1 MPVLADLLTRE
12 LELVRAFIASLT
24 QEQEALKRGETDAV
38 AAIALKKNQL
48 IEQLNGVEKDRNT
61 FLQQAGYP
69 GDSNGMKS
77 WLAANGNDRTA
88 AEGWAKLMDLAA
100 QARRINDL
108 NGRLIAMRL
117 QAANQALGILT
128 EQSQRSSLYG
138 RDGFTTPRT
147 GSRII
152 DAA

>member
-1 MPVLADLLTRE
+1 MSALADLLTRE
-12 LELVRAFIASLT
+12 GEFVRAFIASLT
-24 QEQEALKRGETDAV
+24 QEQEALKRGETDSI

-48 IEQLNGVEKDRNT
+48 IEQLNAVEKDRNT
-61 FLQQAGYP
+61 LLQQAGLR
-69 GDSNGMKS
+69 GDAEGMKA
-77 WLAANGNDRTA
+77 WLAANGNDRAA
-88 AEGWAKLMDLAA
+88 AEGWAKLLDLAA

-138 RDGFTTPRT
+138 KDGFAATRT

>member
-1 MPVLADLLTRE
+1 MSVLADLLARE
-12 LELVRAFIASLT
+12 SEFVRAFIASLT
-24 QEQEALKRGETDAV
+24 QEQEALKRGETDAI

-48 IEQLNGVEKDRNT
+48 IEQLNTVERERNAL
-61 FLQQAGYP
+61 LQQSGYR
-69 GDSNGMKS
+69 GDPDGMKA
-77 WLAANGNDRTA
+77 WLTANAKDIAA
-88 AEGWAKLMDLAA
+88 AEGWVKLMELAT
-100 QARRINDL
+100 QAKRINDL

-138 RDGFTTPRT
+138 KDGFTTTRT

>member
-1 MPVLADLLTRE
+1 MSVLADLLTRE

-48 IEQLNGVEKDRNT
+48 IEQLNAVEKDRNI
-61 FLQQAGYP
+61 FLQQTGYP
-69 GDSNGMKS
+69 GDPNGMKS

>member
-1 MPVLADLLTRE
+1 MSALADLLARE

-24 QEQEALKRGETDAV
+24 QEQEALKRGETDSI
-38 AAIALKKNQL
+38 AAIALKKSQL
-48 IEQLNGVEKDRNT
+48 IEQLNAVQKERNAY
-61 FLQQAGYP
+61 LQQAGHR
-69 GDSNGMKS
+69 GDPDGMSAWVAVNGT
-77 WLAANGNDRTA
+77 DRAA
-88 AEGWAKLMDLAA
+88 AEGWAKLLELAA
-100 QARRINDL
+100 QAKRINDL

-138 RDGFTTPRT
+138 KDGFSTPRT